1 LFLLENCFAS
11 FIKREKANTKT
22 SKSQTNQFKTTK
34 KDHTLSPQLLESH
47 HINPTLSVLAPHLA
61 AFKKKMNQ
69 GYGGGGGQNPQDKK
83 RIREAEMRKLYANS
97 WAVELMKAP
106 CARPGFCL
114 YASLCSPC
122 VAWQQR
128 KKQMYGSLQGYTC
141 CNGGSCISG
150 RCGEQNNP
158 ELCLACEVFWCFPSS
173 VATTRFLIQDEQRV
187 MNTQCDNGIIGFMLL
202 MNQLACIFRVA
213 AMVSND
219 DSIEQ
224 AADILDCISDMTYC
238 SVCACM
244 QTQQE
249 AQIDFRNESMTP
261 QQQVFQAPQVQR
273 MAAYETQPGMYGAAP
288 PQQPQQQ
295 QQPQPQYPKV

>member
-1 LFLLENCFAS
+1 M
-11 FIKREKANTKT
+11 
-22 SKSQTNQFKTTK
+22 
-34 KDHTLSPQLLESH
+34 
-47 HINPTLSVLAPHLA
+47 NP
-61 AFKKKMNQ
+61 
-69 GYGGGGGQNPQDKK
+69 GYGGGPGAGQNPQDKK

-173 VATTRFLIQDEQRV
+173 VATTRYLIQDEQRV

-288 PQQPQQQ
+288 PQQPQQP
-295 QQPQPQYPKV
+295 QQPQFPKV

>member
-1 LFLLENCFAS
+1 MSSSPPSSSIRKEILKSARGESQVTNDKVNTNS
-11 FIKREKANTKT
+11 KKR
-22 SKSQTNQFKTTK
+22 SKSIIIYVWDK
-34 KDHTLSPQLLESH
+34 KSSSPDVCE
-47 HINPTLSVLAPHLA
+47 
-61 AFKKKMNQ
+61 MNRP
-69 GYGGGGGQNPQDKK
+69 GYGGGGPGGQNPEDKK

-106 CARPGFCL
+106 CARPGFCM
-114 YASLCSPC
+114 YATFCSPC

-158 ELCLACEVFWCFPSS
+158 ELCLACEVFWCFPSA
-173 VATTRFLIQDEQRV
+173 VATNRFMIQDEQRV

-202 MNQLACIFRVA
+202 MNQLACIFRVL

-273 MAAYETQPGMYGAAP
+273 MAEYETPAGTYGAAP
-288 PQQPQQQ
+288 PQQQQVQ
-295 QQPQPQYPKV
+295 QEAQPQYPKV